1 MVWYFVGLYI
11 INRTLHGRW
20 RYEIYLLVLKKY
32 FTRSLRSLV
41 KYFLTVE
48 EKFCISTLPC
58 NIFYLLY
65 RYWWNTRIFPF
76 TKKSYLHRAQWRYYF
91 CLSRVRI
98 LVSPWLLTRF
108 ALFIS
113 RYWEKESLHPLK
125 PREVAQWPSGRKCK
139 WYWYCPT
146 STKLRTSED
155 CYQWF
160 FKEN

>member
-1 MVWYFVGLYI
+1 MVWYFIGLYI

-32 FTRSLRSLV
+32 FTRSLHSLV

-48 EKFCISTLPC
+48 ENFCISALPR

-98 LVSPWLLTRF
+98 LVSPWLLTWF

-113 RYWEKESLHPLK
+113 RYWEKESLHPLEAK
-125 PREVAQWPSGRKCK
+125 SKMQVILIGKMHTQSL
-139 WYWYCPT
+139 
-146 STKLRTSED
+146 STVRLL
-155 CYQWF
+155 Q
-160 FKEN
+160 N